1 MLVLTRSKEEG
12 IMIGDDI
19 EVRVLDVRGE
29 RVRLGV
35 IAPEEVSI
43 HRKEV
48 FLAIQKENRNA
59 AQSSDFDLDQALKGV
74 QKPEIKKLDE
84 PHGKE

>member
-84 PHGKE
+84 GEE